1 MDLIVTSFDISL
13 HCKINDFCLNQNRVS
28 HVQFYYLYNV
38 SPIHD
43 CIFISV
49 KWYGWSSTVNHRTKH
64 VFYTYKN
71 ISSHCSNSFHKT
83 MTFVNVKTSVRIYV
97 HAPSQVIILWFCSL
111 CALTFRFSFFTLINL
126 KILWCIYRLTCHAL
140 DERGGIRILN
150 CVISIRLKSP
160 YLMRNIY
167 KVCLRKCLEENGSV
181 KSENLLW
188 TVIFFDANLSVH
200 FTALIQTL

>member
-1 MDLIVTSFDISL
+1 MVCFHKSYFPINNRLICYLGFHFDFFCAMEHTMDLIVTSFDISL

-97 HAPSQVIILWFCSL
+97 HAPSQVIISWFCLL
-111 CALTFRFSFFTLINL
+111 CIDF
-126 KILWCIYRLTCHAL
+126 
-140 DERGGIRILN
+140 
-150 CVISIRLKSP
+150 
-160 YLMRNIY
+160 
-167 KVCLRKCLEENGSV
+167 
-181 KSENLLW
+181 
-188 TVIFFDANLSVH
+188 
-200 FTALIQTL
+200 